1 MRRVLW
7 RRVVSACPSACPP
20 IDDIFCIKG
29 DQNLCCGSLVSRI
42 VDAEDVLLSYI
53 NPTLPRRASSR
64 SSSPDLARLVRMDQL
79 DFNTQPGA
87 SLPTN
92 EVVERLTNL
101 EANLVG
107 VTQTLADVTQTLA
120 EVTQNLAEVNRKVD
134 SLLDLFVASNTPNYH
149 LALERVVTLRGAGT
163 SLAPAPHQVLDQ
175 SWLEPGHEFG
185 MSGMSPLSV

>member
-7 RRVVSACPSACPP
+7 RRVVSAYPSASPP

-29 DQNLCCGSLVSRI
+29 DQILCCGSLVSRI

-107 VTQTLADVTQTLA
+107 VTQTLA